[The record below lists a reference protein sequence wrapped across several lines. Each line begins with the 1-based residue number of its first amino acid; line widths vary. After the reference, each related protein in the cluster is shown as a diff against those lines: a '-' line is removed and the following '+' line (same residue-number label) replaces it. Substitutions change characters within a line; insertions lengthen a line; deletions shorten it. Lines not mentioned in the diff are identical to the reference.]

1 MDDWEIVRAVTTE
14 EEAVIVAGFLRAN
27 GIPAEVESLA
37 ISELPV
43 TLGNDMG
50 EVRILVPADRLSEAM
65 TLLAERDAADSGN
78 AGNAG
83 DTAPSAPEPGSAP
96 AEPGQPQ
103 AELSP
108 VEPE

>member
-1 MDDWEIVRAVTTE
+1 MENWEIVRVVNNE
-14 EEAVIVAGFLRAN
+14 EEAILAAGYLRTS

-43 TLGNDMG
+43 TMGNDMG

-65 TLLAERDAADSGN
+65 TLLDERDAS
-78 AGNAG
+78 
-83 DTAPSAPEPGSAP
+83 APAPEPGSAP
-96 AEPGQPQ
+96 AEPGKPL